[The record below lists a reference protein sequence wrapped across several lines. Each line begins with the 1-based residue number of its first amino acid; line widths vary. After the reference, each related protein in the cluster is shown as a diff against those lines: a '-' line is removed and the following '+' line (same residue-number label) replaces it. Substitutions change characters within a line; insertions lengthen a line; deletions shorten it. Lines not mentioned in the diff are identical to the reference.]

1 MLRECHT
8 KRSSCIAGFLAYA
21 ILNVEINDKQK
32 QSVDD
37 LVNEL
42 RMFHFDN
49 LIGQMVQSKKT
60 KNDQYTDQVAKKFQN
75 RPHTSHKK

>member
-1 MLRECHT
+1 M
-8 KRSSCIAGFLAYA
+8 AGFLAYA

-42 RMFHFDN
+42 RMFHFDD
-49 LIGQMVQSKKT
+49 LIGQMLQSKKT
-60 KNDQYTDQVAKKFQN
+60 KNDPYADQVAKKFQN
-75 RPHTSHKK
+75 RPHVQYRNSDQFSDYDR